1 MHRYHPSV
9 PKDTP
14 QLLRRSDIAR
24 LLNVS
29 NERARQITNGD
40 DFPRPVNADPH
51 RAWSRKEVEWLDG
64 GRELVGREAVAEAL
78 HRSPR
83 CFPSK
88 PNGAVPRH
96 TREAALD
103 VGQDVPLVWMLS
115 RPLGDPALFSRIE
128 GARVLPDVLPQPSG
142 RAGSP
147 KPIVHPNA
155 AQHRRNSGHRGLV
168 LPLSQFWIVASDT
181 SISRAAVA

>member
-83 CFPSK
+83 WLPSK
-88 PNGAVPRH
+88 PNGAVPRPH
-96 TREAALD
+96 TRGSL
-103 VGQDVPLVWMLS
+103 
-115 RPLGDPALFSRIE
+115 RT
-128 GARVLPDVLPQPSG
+128 SG
-142 RAGSP
+142 RTFSS
-147 KPIVHPNA
+147 
-155 AQHRRNSGHRGLV
+155 SGG
-168 LPLSQFWIVASDT
+168 
-181 SISRAAVA
+181 